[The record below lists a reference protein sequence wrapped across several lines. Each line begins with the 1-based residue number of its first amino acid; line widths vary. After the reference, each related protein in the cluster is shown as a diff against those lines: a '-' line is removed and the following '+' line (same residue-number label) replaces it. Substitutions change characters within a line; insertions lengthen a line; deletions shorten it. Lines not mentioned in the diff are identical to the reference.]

1 MGFVFDVQKF
11 IFSNLEIIHDYLEDG
26 YVEKNYKNIFNI
38 LSINKTRIN
47 SLRIWRILVLENFIK
62 QREL

>member
-47 SLRIWRILVLENFIK
+47 SSNLRILVLENFIK